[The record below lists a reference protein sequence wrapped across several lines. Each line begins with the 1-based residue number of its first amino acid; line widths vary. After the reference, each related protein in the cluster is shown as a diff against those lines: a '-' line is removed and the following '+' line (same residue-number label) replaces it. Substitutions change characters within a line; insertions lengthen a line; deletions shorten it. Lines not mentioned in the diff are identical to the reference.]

1 MRPRYA
7 HGTLTRTRCESARR
21 RIGDD
26 PSRVVEHLRAR
37 ELLLVL
43 DNVEQVIAVAPLV
56 AVAPRLRVLAT
67 SRAALRIRAEQQFRV
82 PPLAIPDARPAP
94 TVADVAGYAAVQLFV
109 SRARAVQPRFA
120 LDEAN
125 AGAVA
130 EVCRRLDGLPL
141 AIELATARVTLPP
154 AALAARL
161 ERRLLLLTGGA
172 RDLPERQ
179 QTLRATVD
187 WSYDLLTA
195 EEQRLFRRL
204 AVFAGGRQTEA
215 PEAVCGGADAR
226 PGLAETEDVLDGV
239 ASLLDKSLLR
249 ADEGEGGMPRVGM
262 LETIREYG
270 LHRLEAAGEAAAL
283 RRRHMEYFLALA
295 EAAEP
300 LLTGPAQET
309 WLTRL
314 EEEHDNLRAAL
325 RWAWDNGETTRGMRL
340 ASTLWRFWYL
350 HGYLSEGRTWLEEGL
365 SLIPIEA
372 GSAALRAKALTGAG
386 VLAYTKAD
394 YERTATLCEDSL
406 TLFQA
411 LGDKRG
417 AAVALN
423 ILGNV
428 AMDQGDDGRA
438 VTLSEVS
445 LALHREMGDR
455 RGIAVALNNL
465 GVLMLA
471 RGGDARAVTLCEES
485 LALSQSLGDT
495 SGISSALNNLA
506 DASWARGDYGRAA
519 SLYEECVTMYYAMGD
534 KASIAGCLADIAE
547 VARARGEPGRAAR
560 LYGAAARLRDAIG
573 APLPAASR
581 VSYERSLA
589 ALRTTLGE
597 QAFAEAWVA
606 GAALSL
612 DQAVD
617 EARAT
622 ALSGRCQG
630 NVSGASRLV
639 PVQVGL
645 RGRV

>member
-1 MRPRYA
+1 
-7 HGTLTRTRCESARR
+7 
-21 RIGDD
+21 
-26 PSRVVEHLRAR
+26 
-37 ELLLVL
+37 
-43 DNVEQVIAVAPLV
+43 
-56 AVAPRLRVLAT
+56 
-67 SRAALRIRAEQQFRV
+67 
-82 PPLAIPDARPAP
+82 
-94 TVADVAGYAAVQLFV
+94 
-109 SRARAVQPRFA
+109 
-120 LDEAN
+120 
-125 AGAVA
+125 
-130 EVCRRLDGLPL
+130 
-141 AIELATARVTLPP
+141 
-154 AALAARL
+154 
-161 ERRLLLLTGGA
+161 
-172 RDLPERQ
+172 
-179 QTLRATVD
+179 
-187 WSYDLLTA
+187 
-195 EEQRLFRRL
+195 
-204 AVFAGGRQTEA
+204 
-215 PEAVCGGADAR
+215 VCGGADAR
-226 PGLAETEDVLDGV
+226 PGLAETEGVLDGV

-270 LHRLEAAGEAAAL
+270 LNRLEAAGEAAAL

-340 ASTLWRFWYL
+340 ARALWRFWYL
-350 HGYLSEGRTWLEEGL
+350 HGCLSEGRTWLEEGL
-365 SLIPIEA
+365 SLIPIKA
-372 GSAALRAKALTGAG
+372 GSAALRAKALAGAG
-386 VLAYTKAD
+386 VLAYTQAD

-417 AAVALN
+417 AVALN

-455 RGIAVALNNL
+455 RGIAVALNNPW
-465 GVLMLA
+465 VLMLA

-547 VARARGEPGRAAR
+547 VARAGRTGAR
-560 LYGAAARLRDAIG
+560 RACATPSAR
-573 APLPAASR
+573 PSR
-581 VSYERSLA
+581 RP
-589 ALRTTLGE
+589 
-597 QAFAEAWVA
+597 VA
-606 GAALSL
+606 
-612 DQAVD
+612 
-617 EARAT
+617 
-622 ALSGRCQG
+622 
-630 NVSGASRLV
+630 
-639 PVQVGL
+639 
-645 RGRV
+645 